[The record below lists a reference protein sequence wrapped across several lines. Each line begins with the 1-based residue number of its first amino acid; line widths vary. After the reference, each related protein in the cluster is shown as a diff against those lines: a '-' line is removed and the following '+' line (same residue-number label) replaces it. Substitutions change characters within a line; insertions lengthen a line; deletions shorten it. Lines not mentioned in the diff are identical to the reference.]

1 MVGLARLKLGQLPRG
16 AADEEDVALSAFNSF
31 CQGVAQGRIADLQ
44 DRDGL
49 WRILVVITV
58 RKALH
63 LVQHEGRQKRGGGQV
78 LETDD
83 AILSGLIG
91 REACPAVVAAMNEEC
106 ARLLDRIS
114 DDNLRRLVLLK
125 LEGHSNVECATLLG
139 RTRVTVQRM
148 LTLIQLKW
156 QEELAS

>member
-1 MVGLARLKLGQLPRG
+1 MVGLARLKLGARPHG

-31 CQGVAQGRIADLQ
+31 CEGVDQGRIMDLQ
-44 DRDGL
+44 GRDDL

-78 LETDD
+78 QETDD
-83 AILSGLIG
+83 EILAGLIA
-91 REACPAVVAAMNEEC
+91 REACPAVSAAMNEEC
-106 ARLLDRIS
+106 SRLLDLLL
-114 DDNLRRLVLLK
+114 DDKLRRLALLK
-125 LEGHSNVECATLLG
+125 LEGHTNVECAGLLG

-148 LTLIQLKW
+148 LALIQQKW
-156 QEELAS
+156 QQELAT